1 MANKQLQ
8 KQLYQ
13 ARAQYNKWLKKL
25 EAEGYRIN
33 PQLAELPQIPKKI
46 TPGSVERVK
55 KLTEKLKKTSYIE
68 VNGKKSNRQ
77 QVQNR
82 ERAIQ
87 RIATRSKKRLAKDYG
102 KDEAER
108 LTSQKFDYSDRPDYS
123 DIDSL
128 EPPPIPVD
136 DYSEDIPTVVDYTV
150 FVLDQFRSD
159 IHELADALRSQ
170 FGKRSIQDD
179 ITEAEEYLD
188 GVVSRQIASPN
199 DDGYA
204 FAKALEEAKR
214 QNAYIE
220 RRDLYNIS
228 AAEAFMMRVE
238 SFINYFD
245 DGNQFAGE
253 MKDALKDLGKA
264 QSNAGYDTYAG
275 DDTDF
280 EELYKPKTWYEDE
293 LFGDE

>member
-33 PQLAELPQIPKKI
+33 PQLAELPQVPKKI

-82 ERAIQ
+82 QRALQ

-108 LTSQKFDYSDRPDYS
+108 LTSQKFDFSDRPDYS
-123 DIDSL
+123 DVNQM
-128 EPPPIPVD
+128 EPPPEPVD
-136 DYSEDIPTVVDYTV
+136 DYSEDIPTVIDYTI

-159 IHELADALRSQ
+159 IHELADSLRSQ
-170 FGKRSIQDD
+170 FGRKSIQED

-188 GVVSRQIASPN
+188 NVVSRQIASPN
-199 DDGYA
+199 DDGYV

-214 QNAYIE
+214 QNAYIQRE
-220 RRDLYNIS
+220 DLYDIS
-228 AAEAFMMRVE
+228 AAQNFMMRVE

-245 DGNQFAGE
+245 DGNQFATDV
-253 MKDALKDLGKA
+253 KDALKDLGKA

-280 EELYKPKTWYEDE
+280 DELYKPKTWYEDE
-293 LFGDE
+293 LFGEE